1 MNTVIL
7 YTVAACSG
15 GSCPSQVV
23 QAAPVQPV
31 PVAEYRVM
39 HVLPEVIYQETRRP
53 LIPIFRPQVIVVR

>member
-1 MNTVIL
+1 MNSIIV

-31 PVAEYRVM
+31 PV
-39 HVLPEVIYQETRRP
+39 VIYQAAPRP
-53 LIPIFRPQVIVVR
+53 LLPIFRPQVIVVR